1 MITQL
6 PRKLTLLATAAF
18 ILASVLLTLFAWRS
32 VGGTTPLQPKR
43 YEVHALFDNASGLT
57 KNADI
62 RIAGISIGKVAKVE
76 ARGLK
81 TEATLAIEEPYAP
94 IPSDTH
100 AILRQKTLLG
110 ETFVSLSP
118 GTKTAPYIEDG
129 DTIAVDQIA
138 ATQPLDR
145 VLGALDKPTRAHLVN
160 LLRNTGTL
168 FEGRGTDFNATLG
181 NLAILAPQLAATVK
195 ILDGQR
201 AQVGSLVRNTG
212 RVLQTVGDERAAVQ
226 ELVRSGN
233 RALSATAEQSANLT
247 ATITAT
253 PALLRELRATSS
265 AVERTAVLAAPTLRE
280 FRPIAGLVQP
290 ALTEVR
296 KASPDVTALLNDL
309 DRLLPVARAGL
320 PASSRF
326 VRALEPLVE
335 QLEPTAK
342 QIAPVTSYLATYQ
355 QDIVATMANVAA
367 STNGTSIGTRG
378 KQVRYLRTL
387 LPLGPEA
394 FVQYSRR
401 LPTNRHNAYPLPGG
415 LADLIG
421 GLAASNCAGTVD
433 SPSAPACKV
442 QPGWSRDGAPP
453 RYYHQ
458 IDPAK
463 VPAKP

>member
-6 PRKLTLLATAAF
+6 PRRTTLLVTAAF

-32 VGGTTPLQPKR
+32 VGGTTPLQPKK

-57 KNADI
+57 RHADI
-62 RIAGISIGKVAKVE
+62 RIAGISIGKVSKVQ

-81 TEATLAIEEPYAP
+81 TEATLAIDEPYAP
-94 IPSDTH
+94 VPRDTH

-118 GTKTAPYIEDG
+118 GTKKAPYIEDG

-145 VLGALDKPTRAHLVN
+145 VLGALDKPTRKHLVD
-160 LLRNTGTL
+160 LLANTGTL

-181 NLAILAPQLAATVK
+181 NLAILAPQLAAMVK

-201 AQVGSLVRNTG
+201 AQLGSLVRNTG
-212 RVLQTVGDERAAVQ
+212 QVLQTIGDEQAAVQ

-233 RALSATAEQSANLT
+233 SALSATAEQSANLT
-247 ATITAT
+247 ATVTAT
-253 PALLRELRATSS
+253 PSLLRELRATSR

-280 FRPIAGLVQP
+280 FRPIAGLVPP

-296 KASPDVTALLNDL
+296 KASPTVTALLNDL
-309 DRLLPVARAGL
+309 DGLLPVARRGL
-320 PASSRF
+320 PAATRF

-335 QLEPTAK
+335 QLAPTAK
-342 QIAPVTSYLATYQ
+342 QIAPVSSYVAQYQ
-355 QDIVATMANVAA
+355 QDIVATMANVTA
-367 STNGTSIGTRG
+367 SMNGTSIGTRG
-378 KQVRYLRTL
+378 KRVRYLRTL

-394 FVQYSRR
+394 LVQYSKR
-401 LPTNRHNAYPLPGG
+401 LPSNRHNAYRLPGG
-415 LADLIG
+415 LADLID
-421 GLAASNCAGTVD
+421 GLAASNCAGTAEGGG
-433 SPSAPACKV
+433 APPCKV
-442 QPGWSRDGAPP
+442 QPGWSFDGGKSQ
-453 RYYHQ
+453 YYPHVG
-458 IDPAK
+458 PAE
-463 VPAKP
+463 VPKR